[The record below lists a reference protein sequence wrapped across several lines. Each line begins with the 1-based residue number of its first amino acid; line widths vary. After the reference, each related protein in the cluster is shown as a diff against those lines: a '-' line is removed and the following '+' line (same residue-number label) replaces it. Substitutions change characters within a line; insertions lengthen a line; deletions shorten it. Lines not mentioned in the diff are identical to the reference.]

1 MAAHA
6 KVFSVAMVGLEAIQ
20 VEVEADIGRA
30 LPNILIVGLPD
41 ASVQEARERV
51 RSAIRNSSLEFP
63 KTRVTV
69 NLAPGDVRKEGP
81 LYDLPVAIA
90 VLLAADEI
98 KSLIDPLSLLFVGEL
113 SLDGN
118 LRPVHGV
125 LAAAMLAK
133 EAGFAGIVV
142 PAANAAEAALVDGLT
157 VFPADNLMA
166 VVRHLIQER
175 PLEPV
180 GPTSLPT
187 TMEVRGVD
195 FAFVHGQANAKR
207 ALEVAAA
214 GGHNTL
220 LTGPPGAGKT
230 LLARALIT
238 ILPPMSKGEILEVTR
253 IYSCGGLLSPERGA
267 VIERPFR
274 SPHHTSS
281 NVALIGGGSVPRPG
295 EVSLAHRGVLFL
307 DEFPE
312 FPRAVLETLRQPIED
327 GQVTVARAASTI
339 TFPARF
345 TLVAAQNPCPCGYA
359 GDSERQCICPLRS
372 LQRYQQRVSGPL
384 LDRIDLQVT
393 VPRLTTSELSLGVVG
408 ESSAVVRAR
417 VVAAREAQA
426 ARFLK
431 EGVVTNSEMS
441 SEQVRRLGLLTV
453 EAGALLAAAVD
464 RLKLS
469 ARAYYRTARLAR
481 TIADLALS
489 KKVEAGHV
497 AEALQYR
504 LGDRT

>member
-1 MAAHA
+1 MSAHA
-6 KVFSVAMVGLEAIQ
+6 KVFSAAMVGLEAIR

-41 ASVQEARERV
+41 ASVQEAKERV

-90 VLLAADEI
+90 VLLASGELKCGI
-98 KSLIDPLSLLFVGEL
+98 NPHSLLFVGEL
-113 SLDGN
+113 SLDGK
-118 LRPVHGV
+118 LRPVNGV

-133 EAGFAGIVV
+133 EEGFEGIVV
-142 PAANAAEAALVDGLT
+142 PAANAAEAALVDDL
-157 VFPADNLMA
+157 VVLPANNLIE
-166 VVRHLIQER
+166 VVRHLICEA
-175 PLEPV
+175 PIEPV
-180 GPTSLPT
+180 GPTSLPAAT
-187 TMEVRGVD
+187 EVKGID
-195 FAFVHGQANAKR
+195 FAFVHGQAHAKR

-230 LLARALIT
+230 LLTRALIT
-238 ILPPMSKGEILEVTR
+238 ILPPMNKAEILEVTR

-312 FPRAVLETLRQPIED
+312 FPRAVLETLRQPLED
-327 GQVTVARAASTI
+327 GRVTVARAASTI

-359 GDSERQCICPLRS
+359 GDSERQCLCPINA
-372 LQRYQQRVSGPL
+372 LQRYQRRVSGPL

-393 VPRLTTSELSLGVVG
+393 VPRLATTELSAGVMA
-408 ESSAVVRAR
+408 EPSASVRSR
-417 VVAAREAQA
+417 IIAARLAQA
-426 ARFLK
+426 NRFAK
-431 EGVVTNSEMS
+431 EGIVTNSEMS
-441 SEQVRRLGLLTV
+441 SEQVRRLAGLTSQAKEMLS
-453 EAGALLAAAVD
+453 AAVD

-481 TIADLALS
+481 TIADLS
-489 KKVEAGHV
+489 SSPTTEANHV

-504 LGDRT
+504 LGERT